1 MRSSSCSIMEGIMQ
15 QENTKQLARNMKWKK
30 ALTYIKRNK
39 YFYLLLLPGLV
50 YYIVFHYVPM
60 YGIVIAFKDFSFKK
74 GIFGSEWI
82 GLENFRYLFS
92 LNEFWNVFK
101 NSLILSLLR
110 LFASFPASIILALML
125 NEIKNRK
132 YQRITQTLVYLPHFI
147 SWVVLGGIMVN
158 FLSPTWGVINQILKF
173 FGHEAVFFMGK
184 AEYFRPNIVVSSI
197 WKEAGWGT
205 ILYLAAMTGINTE
218 LYDAAAV
225 DGANRIQRMRYITLP
240 GIRTTIVLS
249 FILKTGSLMSNGF
262 EQIYIL
268 QNSQNISV
276 SEVFETYT
284 YKQGLGNGRYSF
296 STAVGLFTTVISLIM
311 MLITNFIAKKVGE
324 ESLW

>member
-1 MRSSSCSIMEGIMQ
+1 MQ
-15 QENTKQLARNMKWKK
+15 RENTKPLAKTGKK
-30 ALTYIKRNK
+30 LGETLNYIKHNR

-50 YYIVFHYVPM
+50 YYIIFHYVPM
-60 YGIVIAFKDFSFKK
+60 YGIVIAFKDFNFKK
-74 GIFGSEWI
+74 GILGSDWI
-82 GLENFRYLFS
+82 GLENFRYLFQ
-92 LNEFWNVFK
+92 LDEFWNVFK
-101 NSLILSLLR
+101 NSLILSMLR
-110 LFASFPASIILALML
+110 LFASFPASIILALMI
-125 NEIKNRK
+125 NEIRHKGYKRV
-132 YQRITQTLVYLPHFI
+132 TQTLVYLPHFI

-158 FLSPTWGVINQILKF
+158 FLSPTWGVINQVLKL

-184 AEYFRPNIVVSSI
+184 TSYFRPIIVISSI

-205 ILYLAAMTGINTE
+205 ILYLAAMSGINTE
-218 LYDAAAV
+218 LYEAATV
-225 DGANRIQRMRYITLP
+225 DGATRFQRMRYVTLP

-276 SEVFETYT
+276 SEVFETYV
-284 YKQGLGNGRYSF
+284 YKMGLGNGRYSF
-296 STAVGLFTTVISLIM
+296 STAVGLFTTFISLIA
-311 MLITNFIAKKVGE
+311 MLVTNFISKKVGE

>member
-1 MRSSSCSIMEGIMQ
+1 MQ
-15 QENTKQLARNMKWKK
+15 RENTKPLAKTGKK
-30 ALTYIKRNK
+30 LGETLNYIKHNR

-50 YYIVFHYVPM
+50 YYIIFHYVPM
-60 YGIVIAFKDFSFKK
+60 YGIVIAFKDFNFKK
-74 GIFGSEWI
+74 GILGSDWI
-82 GLENFRYLFS
+82 GLENFRYLFQ
-92 LNEFWNVFK
+92 LDEFWNVFK
-101 NSLILSLLR
+101 NSLILSMLR
-110 LFASFPASIILALML
+110 LFASFPASIILALMI
-125 NEIKNRK
+125 NEIRHKGYKRV
-132 YQRITQTLVYLPHFI
+132 TQTLVYLPHFI

-158 FLSPTWGVINQILKF
+158 FLSPTWGVINQVLKL

-184 AEYFRPNIVVSSI
+184 PSYFRPIIVISSI

-205 ILYLAAMTGINTE
+205 ILYLAAMSGINTE
-218 LYDAAAV
+218 LYEAATV
-225 DGANRIQRMRYITLP
+225 DGATRFQRMRYVTLP

-276 SEVFETYT
+276 SEVFETYV
-284 YKQGLGNGRYSF
+284 YKMGLGNGRYSF
-296 STAVGLFTTVISLIM
+296 STAVGLFTTFISLIA
-311 MLITNFIAKKVGE
+311 MLVTNFISKKVGE